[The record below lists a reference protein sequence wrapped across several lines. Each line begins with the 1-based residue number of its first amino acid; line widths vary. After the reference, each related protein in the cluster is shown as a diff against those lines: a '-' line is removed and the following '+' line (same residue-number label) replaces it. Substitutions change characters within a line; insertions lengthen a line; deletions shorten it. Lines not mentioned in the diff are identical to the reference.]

1 MITDVIIDRE
11 KYLVAGMLIKLL
23 SFQLQRKDMLLYF
36 QCYMKVD
43 QVIYLQIFNNNQI

>member
-11 KYLVAGMLIKLL
+11 KYLVAGIFIILL
-23 SFQLQRKDMLLYF
+23 LKLQRKDMLLYF

-43 QVIYLQIFNNNQI
+43 